1 MSQST
6 RPAEAGLAALLTYA
20 GTLPF
25 IACAALAWLDASARI
40 AGLAPAD
47 TTLASI
53 TLASITLADIAV
65 AYGAVI
71 ASFIA
76 GTHWAARVYRHE
88 VSALPTLVMSN
99 AFALLAWLAL
109 LLPQRVWGPVLLIA
123 CFAGLLAVDAGLR
136 RGGVLPAWFWPLRRN
151 ATLIVC
157 AMLALTAYATAA
169 QAQGA

>member
-1 MSQST
+1 MSPPT
-6 RPAEAGLAALLTYA
+6 RQAEAGLAALLTYA

-25 IACAALAWLDASARI
+25 IACAALAWLDAPARI

-47 TTLASI
+47 T

-76 GTHWAARVYRHE
+76 GTHWAARVYRPE
-88 VSALPTLVMSN
+88 VSALPTLVLSN

-109 LLPQRVWGPVLLIA
+109 LLPQRAWGLVLLIA

-136 RGGVLPAWFWPLRRN
+136 RGGVLPGWFWPLRRN

>member
-53 TLASITLADIAV
+53 TLADIAV
-65 AYGAVI
+65 TYGAVI

-76 GTHWAARVYRHE
+76 GTHWAARVYRPE

-99 AFALLAWLAL
+99 VFALLAWLAL
-109 LLPQRVWGPVLLIA
+109 LLPQRVWGLVLLIA

-151 ATLIVC
+151 ATLVVC
-157 AMLALTAYATAA
+157 VMLALTAYATAA